1 MEKDVAALSVGRLV
15 DREKAFF
22 STLNRLAEW
31 EQNMGCVDGGIIGT
45 GQADYTKG
53 STAYTL
59 FLDDNAFALIDIPGI
74 EGDEAKYKEIITA
87 SLAKAHVIFYV
98 NGSGKMIEKD
108 SLEKIK
114 MYMHDGTSVYALF
127 NVHVKG
133 QKTRIPGI
141 DKTLQEELAAAYE
154 KNKAMLR
161 TEEELQSFLGDN
173 FKGSVPLNGLL
184 SFCALAMDGHGN
196 TTIVQD
202 ERKSLRSDQT
212 KFLKEYNDDV
222 ATMRADSHISLVQDV
237 IADKVDHFDE
247 YIQEENLKKLKTR
260 LSDMLAD
267 MSVLQ
272 ENENKKIKDFL
283 RDYETFE
290 RLCENARDD
299 FVRDIGWIGRD
310 VVEMA
315 FLPVQDRLFS
325 EIEQTGGKLKQST
338 VEMIF
343 NQQKDQISRDIQ
355 TGVNRKIE
363 SAVSDYQQSVQEAE
377 KRLIQDM
384 QRSQSKFEV
393 AMGAEKLYFDTSFM
407 KALKISGKELGK
419 GALKIAGYGVTGFK
433 IGTVIPGLGNVV
445 GAVIGV
451 VVGVVMAIVDIFTSK
466 ETRIHRAK
474 QRLKELLDNQIT
486 EITDNIKEQIKQM
499 GMEAKI
505 QQNHAAIQDRIQAQR
520 KAFTEIQRIM
530 QVLELELRA
539 AHQKI

>member
-1 MEKDVAALSVGRLV
+1 MEKDVAALSVSRLV

-74 EGDEAKYKEIITA
+74 EGDEEKYKEIITA
-87 SLAKAHVIFYV
+87 SLTKAHVIFYV

-141 DKTLQEELAAAYE
+141 DKTLQEELAEAYE
-154 KNKAMLR
+154 KSKAMLR

-184 SFCALAMDGHGN
+184 SFCSLAMDEHGN

-212 KFLKEYNDDV
+212 KFLKEYTGDV
-222 ATMRADSHISLVQDV
+222 AAMRADSHISLVQDV
-237 IADKVDHFDE
+237 IAEKLDHFDE

-260 LSDMLAD
+260 LSDMLAK

-272 ENENKKIKDFL
+272 KNENKKIKDFL
-283 RDYETFE
+283 RDYEAFE

-299 FVRDIGWIGRD
+299 FVRAIGWIGRD
-310 VVEMA
+310 VVEAA

-377 KRLIQDM
+377 KRLIQDI

-451 VVGVVMAIVDIFTSK
+451 VVGFVMAIVDIFTSK
-466 ETRIHRAK
+466 ETRINRAK